1 MPTRRVN
8 IVAEGK
14 VQGVFFRACTADE
27 AIRLGLT
34 GWVRNRPDGSVEAAI
49 EGDATSVAEM
59 LRWLQRGSP
68 QSTVT
73 RVRVTE
79 EEPGH
84 QWDTFSIRY

>member
-1 MPTRRVN
+1 MPTRCVQ
-8 IVAEGK
+8 IVVEGR

-34 GWVRNRPDGSVEAAI
+34 GWVRNRPEGSVEAVF
-49 EGDATSVAEM
+49 EGDADTVTAM
-59 LRWLQRGSP
+59 IRWLHRGSP

-79 EEPGH
+79 KDPCR
-84 QWDTFSIRY
+84 QWDTFTIRY